1 MPGPWEQEYR
11 RKLVPAEDAVRAVRS
26 GDLVAVP
33 VGTDPQTVLVALL
46 GRAHDLRD
54 VRLRL
59 YNGLNDIP
67 WFEPEMAGHVLPE
80 VWFVVSPYVR
90 ERMEARQGD
99 MAIGACTLATKGA
112 RDGRA
117 DFRAPDVVLLELS
130 PPDAHG
136 MCSFGAVRWDKKELA
151 EQARTVIAEVSPS
164 HIRTHGDNAIH
175 VSKVGL
181 FVEQAIPPTPLRPPI
196 EQDVRRKDAE
206 LFRTIAGHVASF
218 IKDGDTILMGAG
230 GTVEPLPLFGLF
242 DGREELGW
250 HTERM
255 PRGALR
261 LMRERPGLFTG
272 RRKSVDPGK
281 HVVTLLALTED
292 DAAYA
297 EMHPQIEV
305 RSVHYVNDIRVIA
318 AQENLVAI
326 MNALAIDL
334 TGQVASE
341 HLGPR
346 PYAGPGGQPEIAI
359 GAMLA
364 KGGRSIMV
372 VPSTAQGGMVSRI
385 VPQLEAG
392 SVVTV
397 TRAFIDY
404 VVTEYGVARLLGKS
418 ARQRA
423 QELIAIAHPD
433 FRAELTAA
441 SRLLLWP

>member
-1 MPGPWEQEYR
+1 MTSRWEQEYR
-11 RKLVPAEDAVRAVRS
+11 RKLVSAEEAAAAIQP
-26 GDLVAVP
+26 GDLVVVP
-33 VGTDPQTVLVALL
+33 VGTDPQTVMIALFR
-46 GRAHDLRD
+46 RAPDLRN

-67 WFEPEMAGHVLPE
+67 WFDPEVSDHIQPE
-80 VWFVVSPYVR
+80 VWFVVGPYVR
-90 ERMEARQGD
+90 EQMQARRGD
-99 MAIGACTLATKGA
+99 MAIGACTLSVKGST
-112 RDGRA
+112 DGRT
-117 DFRAPDVVLLELS
+117 DFRKPDVLLLELS
-130 PPDAHG
+130 PPDDEG

-151 EQARTVIAEVSPS
+151 QHARTIIAEVSPS
-164 HIRTHGDNAIH
+164 HVRTHGDNSLH
-175 VSKVGL
+175 VSKVDY

-196 EQDVRRKDAE
+196 DQEVQRKDAA
-206 LFRTIAGHVASF
+206 LFKAIAGHVGLF
-218 IKDGDTILMGAG
+218 IKNGDTILMGAG

-242 DGREELGW
+242 DGKEDLGW

-272 RRKSVDPGK
+272 KRKTLDRGK
-281 HVVTLLALTED
+281 HIMTLLALTEG

-297 EMHPQIEV
+297 HMHPQIEM

-341 HLGPR
+341 HLGAT

-359 GAMLA
+359 GSVLA
-364 KGGRSIMV
+364 RGGRSIMV
-372 VPSTAQGGMVSRI
+372 LPTRARGGAASRI
-385 VPQLEAG
+385 VPQLETG

-397 TRAFIDY
+397 TRAFVDY
-404 VVTEYGVARLLGKS
+404 VVTEYGIARLMGKS

-433 FRAELTAA
+433 HRAELTAA
-441 SRLLLWP
+441 ARRLFWP